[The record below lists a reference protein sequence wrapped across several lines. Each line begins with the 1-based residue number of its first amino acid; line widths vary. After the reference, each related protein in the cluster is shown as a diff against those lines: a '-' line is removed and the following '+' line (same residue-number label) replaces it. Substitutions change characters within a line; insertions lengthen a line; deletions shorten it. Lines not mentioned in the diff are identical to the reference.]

1 MGMIKESDG
10 EIIDEELY
18 RLEGYRL
25 IDERVVIETY
35 PKKQKRNK
43 DILVNLVQL
52 DRYHG
57 KRSY

>member
-35 PKKQKRNK
+35 PKK
-43 DILVNLVQL
+43 
-52 DRYHG
+52 
-57 KRSY
+57 